1 VSCVTQYAY
10 MTIQFNCPYCD
21 ALIAFPDRHAGKH
34 ARCLTCGQL
43 FIIPSRDGEKPQKI
57 EPKIQK
63 AEPVPGFYWAALV
76 DSWRLLVGPQNSTSL
91 GFVIAAVCFKFF
103 LGTGICC
110 MNYISFV
117 VVWGW
122 LLGFYLNIIYETAYD
137 IDNLP
142 EIYLGTTITFI
153 WYVIKPLAVFLFTM
167 VVVQL
172 PFIIALAILQSPDL
186 AAEDS
191 WRAEIILQALF
202 AFGLFLFPAAI
213 LTMAVGRDFTLL
225 RPDYVLTPI
234 VRAFRPYLV
243 VAGLLIAAGVLEM
256 QTQQYTGQDVPAAAG
271 HLLLNL
277 AAQVVVIIAMR
288 SIGLFY
294 RHYSCYFAW

>member
-1 VSCVTQYAY
+1 
-10 MTIQFNCPYCD
+10 
-21 ALIAFPDRHAGKH
+21 
-34 ARCLTCGQL
+34 
-43 FIIPSRDGEKPQKI
+43 
-57 EPKIQK
+57 
-63 AEPVPGFYWAALV
+63 
-76 DSWRLLVGPQNSTSL
+76 
-91 GFVIAAVCFKFF
+91 
-103 LGTGICC
+103 

-142 EIYLGTTITFI
+142 EIYLGTSITFI

-225 RPDYVLTPI
+225 RPDYVLAPI

-243 VAGLLIAAGVLEM
+243 VAGLLIAAGMLEM
-256 QTQQYTGQDVPAAAG
+256 QAQQYTGQDVPTAAG

-294 RHYSCYFAW
+294 RHYSCYFPW

>member
-1 VSCVTQYAY
+1 
-10 MTIQFNCPYCD
+10 
-21 ALIAFPDRHAGKH
+21 
-34 ARCLTCGQL
+34 
-43 FIIPSRDGEKPQKI
+43 
-57 EPKIQK
+57 
-63 AEPVPGFYWAALV
+63 
-76 DSWRLLVGPQNSTSL
+76 
-91 GFVIAAVCFKFF
+91 
-103 LGTGICC
+103 
-110 MNYISFV
+110 MNYISSV

-142 EIYLGTTITFI
+142 EIYLGTSITFI

-172 PFIIALAILQSPDL
+172 PFIIALAILQRPDL

-191 WRAEIILQALF
+191 WRAEIILQVLF

-225 RPDYVLTPI
+225 RPDYVLAPI

-256 QTQQYTGQDVPAAAG
+256 QAQQYTGQDVPAAAG

-294 RHYSCYFAW
+294 RHYSCYFPW

>member
-1 VSCVTQYAY
+1 
-10 MTIQFNCPYCD
+10 MTIQFNCPKCD
-21 ALIAFPDRHAGKH
+21 ALIAFTDKHAGKR
-34 ARCLTCGQL
+34 ARCLTCGEL
-43 FIIPSRDGEKPQKI
+43 FIIPAKDGEKPQKI

-63 AEPVPGFYWAALV
+63 AEPVPGFYRAVLV
-76 DSWRLLVGPQNSTSL
+76 DSWKLFVGPQNSTSL
-91 GFVIAAVCFKFF
+91 AFVVAAVCFKFF
-103 LGTGICC
+103 LGSGICC

-142 EIYLGTTITFI
+142 AICLGTSINFI
-153 WYVIKPLAVFLFTM
+153 WYIVQPFLVFLFAIA
-167 VVVQL
+167 VVEI
-172 PFIIALAILQSPDL
+172 PFIVALVILKSPDL
-186 AAEDS
+186 AAQDT
-191 WRAEIILQALF
+191 WRAEIVLQALF
-202 AFGLFLFPAAI
+202 AFGLFLFPVAI
-213 LTMAVGRDFTLL
+213 LTMAVGKDFTLL
-225 RPDYVLTPI
+225 RPDYVLAPI
-234 VRAFRPYLV
+234 VRTFRPYLV
-243 VAGLLIAAGVLEM
+243 VAGLLIAAGILER

>member
-1 VSCVTQYAY
+1 
-10 MTIQFNCPYCD
+10 MTIQFNCPKCD
-21 ALIAFPDRHAGKH
+21 ALIAFTDKHAGKR
-34 ARCLTCGQL
+34 ARCLTCGEL
-43 FIIPSRDGEKPQKI
+43 FIIPAKDGEKPQKI

-63 AEPVPGFYWAALV
+63 AEPVPGFYQAVLV
-76 DSWRLLVGPQNSTSL
+76 DSWKLFVGPQNSTSL
-91 GFVIAAVCFKFF
+91 AFVVAAVCFKFF
-103 LGTGICC
+103 LGSGICC

-142 EIYLGTTITFI
+142 AIYFGTGINFI
-153 WYVIKPLAVFLFTM
+153 WYIVQPFLVFLFTIA
-167 VVVQL
+167 VVEI
-172 PFIIALAILQSPDL
+172 PFIVALVILKSPDL
-186 AAEDS
+186 AAQDT
-191 WRAEIILQALF
+191 WLAEIVLQALF
-202 AFGLFLFPAAI
+202 AFGLFLFPVAI
-213 LTMAVGRDFTLL
+213 LTMAVGKDFTLL
-225 RPDYVLTPI
+225 RPDYVLAPI
-234 VRAFRPYLV
+234 VRTFRPYLV
-243 VAGLLIAAGVLEM
+243 VAGLLIAAGVLER

-277 AAQVVVIIAMR
+277 AAQVVTIIAMR

>member
-1 VSCVTQYAY
+1 
-10 MTIQFNCPYCD
+10 
-21 ALIAFPDRHAGKH
+21 
-34 ARCLTCGQL
+34 
-43 FIIPSRDGEKPQKI
+43 
-57 EPKIQK
+57 
-63 AEPVPGFYWAALV
+63 
-76 DSWRLLVGPQNSTSL
+76 
-91 GFVIAAVCFKFF
+91 
-103 LGTGICC
+103 

-142 EIYLGTTITFI
+142 EIYLGTSITFI

-225 RPDYVLTPI
+225 RPDYVLAPI

-243 VAGLLIAAGVLEM
+243 VAGLLIAAGIVES
-256 QTQQYTGQDVPAAAG
+256 QTQQYTGQDVPAATG

>member
-1 VSCVTQYAY
+1 
-10 MTIQFNCPYCD
+10 
-21 ALIAFPDRHAGKH
+21 
-34 ARCLTCGQL
+34 
-43 FIIPSRDGEKPQKI
+43 
-57 EPKIQK
+57 
-63 AEPVPGFYWAALV
+63 
-76 DSWRLLVGPQNSTSL
+76 
-91 GFVIAAVCFKFF
+91 
-103 LGTGICC
+103 

-142 EIYLGTTITFI
+142 EIYLGTSITFI

-191 WRAEIILQALF
+191 WRAEIILQVLF